1 MVHSGSGTDGEPR
14 LIGLIIGDCAIEDL
28 VSETSTAYEIAKRLA
43 PLRAAHG
50 ATMLWWGVNRDRVDF
65 AVRTG
70 ADEWRVVYGSVDGE
84 RIDWLSVYQQ
94 PPVFEG
100 VRGGQAVIVN
110 GASGAGKSVLLQAI
124 RQHSAAPWVVF
135 DEPVLGA
142 VDDGYLIWRE
152 QADVL
157 HQGFLEGIAALAR
170 TGNLV
175 GIAAA
180 GHPQTMFE
188 TIFSGVPMM
197 FVGLHCD
204 LETLKE
210 REHGRPGRWGG
221 LAASSVGVHEGWR
234 YDLEFDTQRNTTD
247 DIALS
252 VLRTLNEP
260 HPH

>member
-1 MVHSGSGTDGEPR
+1 MVNSGLGSDDKPR
-14 LIGLIIGDCAIEDL
+14 LIEMIIGDCAIEDL
-28 VSETSTAYEIAKRLA
+28 VSETSSAHGIAQRLA
-43 PLRAAHG
+43 PLRAADR
-50 ATMLWWGVNRDRVDF
+50 ATTLWWGVNVDRVDF
-65 AVRTG
+65 AVRTRV
-70 ADEWRVVYGSVDGE
+70 DEWRVVYGSLDGE
-84 RIDWLSVYQQ
+84 RIEWLSVYRR

-100 VRGGQAVIVN
+100 IPGGRGVIVN

-124 RQHSAAPWVVF
+124 RQLSAAPWVVF

-157 HQGFLEGIAALAR
+157 HRGFLEGIAALAR
-170 TGNLV
+170 TGNLI

-180 GHPQTMFE
+180 GHAQTMFE
-188 TIFSGVPMM
+188 TAFSGIPMT

-204 LETLKE
+204 LETLRK
-210 REHGRPGRWGG
+210 REHSRPGRWGG
-221 LAASSVGVHEGWR
+221 LAESSVGVHEGWR